1 MNISPSLSLS
11 VFLFLLPVSL
21 SLWSSLSFFI
31 FYSTA
36 EYPALSLSFPS
47 PPVIL
52 SGDPVNLTCV
62 IDKLT
67 IGYTNQPELIWYGP
81 RGNELV
87 TNGNTT
93 IRSIRREGSTRSIS
107 VFHITEV
114 KSSDAGEYLCVG
126 RLATSAYT
134 SHSLYIS
141 KEEPLP
147 VQSNNN
153 NNNDTFT
160 L

>member
-1 MNISPSLSLS
+1 MDISSSVCLSVCLSL
-11 VFLFLLPVSL
+11 
-21 SLWSSLSFFI
+21 SLSFFI
-31 FYSTA
+31 FHFTA

-87 TNGNTT
+87 TNGNAT
-93 IRSIRREGSTRSIS
+93 IRSVRREGPTRSVS

-114 KSSDAGEYLCVG
+114 KSSDAGGYLCVG

-153 NNNDTFT
+153 NDTCT